1 MAYDPEQDVTFWSHR
16 IEEFSIELAVVQ
28 YGKGPVKGIIRRY
41 KYLKKEE
48 KEIFVD
54 LSRML
59 PEELAEI
66 YEVIPTMMERIYDA
80 LEGQVTSP

>member
-16 IEEFSIELAVVQ
+16 IEKFSIELAVVQ

-54 LSRML
+54 LGRTL

-66 YEVIPTMMERIYDA
+66 YEVIPTM
-80 LEGQVTSP
+80 LEKLYSAVT